1 MPIQTIN
8 DVVLHY
14 DESGNH
20 SKRSLIFTG
29 SLLFGAGGFDALIPM
44 LENNFH
50 IVRLDVHGHGQSG
63 VRVPLILEEMA
74 EDFYE
79 LLSRLDLRE
88 PVWVGHSIGGML
100 GLRIVCKHPFFFSAL
115 VLIAALARLDPPD
128 LREQT
133 WQLWEAFHAGQ
144 RTTIADAALP
154 FFFAKATFREQPELI
169 QRNRDLILNFP
180 DAENVFQ
187 SARAVFE
194 RTDFTE
200 FLPRIA
206 IPTLVIAG
214 REDLGA
220 SPAEA
225 QFIAEHVPDARLVV
239 VEEANHLVPL
249 EKPRQ
254 VAEEMRKFL
263 KGLSLDC

>member
-8 DVVLHY
+8 DVALHY

-20 SKRSLIFTG
+20 SKPSLIFTG

-100 GLRIVCKHPFFFSAL
+100 GLRIVCKHPDFFSAL

-133 WQLWEAFHAGQ
+133 WQLWEAFSRGPTNHDCRRGAPILLCQSDFSRAARADSTKSRPDPQLSGCGECFPERPRGFRTNRLHGISAAHRHPHACHRWEGGLGCVA
-144 RTTIADAALP
+144 RGSAVYRGARSRCTTRGRRGGKSP
-154 FFFAKATFREQPELI
+154 CPFRE
-169 QRNRDLILNFP
+169 
-180 DAENVFQ
+180 
-187 SARAVFE
+187 
-194 RTDFTE
+194 T
-200 FLPRIA
+200 
-206 IPTLVIAG
+206 
-214 REDLGA
+214 
-220 SPAEA
+220 SPS
-225 QFIAEHVPDARLVV
+225 R
-239 VEEANHLVPL
+239 
-249 EKPRQ
+249 
-254 VAEEMRKFL
+254 
-263 KGLSLDC
+263 